1 MIFSRIMNDD
11 IVNSLRRSTDNLPI
25 SISFNPITWLQDLF
39 FIFLSKFSII
49 LNSNEKGITDILPS
63 DER

>member
-1 MIFSRIMNDD
+1 MNDD
-11 IVNSLRRSTDNLPI
+11 IVNSLRRSTDNLLR
-25 SISFNPITWLQDLF
+25 SISFNRITWLQDLF

-49 LNSNEKGITDILPS
+49 LNSNEKGITDILPG